1 MNSRFRGNDKRG
13 KISFDMPTPLTTP
26 EFEEAYKKLNP
37 EQKLA
42 VDTIEGP
49 VMVVAGPGTGKTQI
63 LTLRIANILLQTDI
77 NPENILALT
86 FTESAVF
93 QMRKRLV
100 SIIGTPGYRVE
111 ISTFHGFCNEV
122 IKQNPE
128 DFPHLISSEA
138 ITELEQIQLIEE
150 ILDNEDLNLL
160 RPFGDPLYYLRPALS
175 AINELKKEG
184 ITPEDLKKAV
194 EKQKQDFDLIED
206 LYYQKGANEGKM
218 KGKYQDLQRSI
229 LKNEELLI
237 IYQSYQKALVDQKL
251 YDFNDMLLE
260 VIDALKK
267 DENLL
272 LRLQEK
278 YQYILVDEHQDTNA
292 AQNKIIELLAS
303 FYEIP
308 NLFVVGDEKQAIFR
322 FQGASLENFLYFK
335 KLYPSAVLINLKEN
349 YRSTQ
354 TILNAALSLI
364 SNNLSANIL
373 LENIELK
380 ANALYEENL
389 VKVAE
394 FSDFN
399 AEYFWIGEKIKK
411 LLLGHPELVS
421 GSKRKIPKQVRNDK
435 VDPSEVA
442 VLGRNNRDLLPLM
455 EILEDMEIPFAL
467 DSDASILND
476 PYVKRMIYILRAV
489 DGLGNDAE
497 LVRALHI
504 DFLNIDPLDI
514 YKLIKYSQ
522 KQDKFLTEIL
532 RDNDLSEIKLKDLEK
547 IKEFFEKIVLWNRQ
561 SFNDPLNHLFVDI
574 LKKSG
579 LLEGIMKDRK
589 SVDVLDKFASLYID
603 IRAHQDKNP
612 NFSLREFL
620 TYLTLLESHNLS
632 VKRSSKDSKRKGVRL
647 MTAHKSKGLEFEHV
661 FIINAFDGHW
671 GMIRKKSSYF
681 QIPWE
686 DLNIKISG
694 TEFDPLEDERR
705 LFFVS
710 ITRAK
715 KEIFIT
721 YSNKSLEGKDQQPS
735 QFVNEIKDEYKENL
749 DVLSFEEKFLS
760 EKEKIF
766 IEKKLSDSKT
776 REKEFLESKDF
787 FASLFYERGLSA
799 TGLNNYLECPW
810 KFVFRNLLLLP
821 DVKGK
826 QQIFGSAIHFALCC
840 YLRSPKREL
849 LNEEFLIEKYLEYL
863 SGETLIKRE
872 RLELEEKGK
881 KVLSDYFNNVAK
893 IWKGELKGE
902 MDIRGIKFLDGVT
915 LNGRLDMVE
924 VLDKDTVRVYDF
936 KTGKPKSRNQIE
948 GLTQNSKGNYLNQL
962 VFYKIL
968 IENFYNGKVKM
979 NEGVI
984 EFVESDSKGVF
995 KREIFLIGDDQIK
1008 ILEQEIK
1015 RVSDEIINLKFWKI
1029 RCEDKDCEYCILRS
1043 YIS

>member
-1 MNSRFRGNDKRG
+1 MV
-13 KISFDMPTPLTTP
+13 TP
-26 EFEEAYKKLNP
+26 EFESAYKKLNP
-37 EQKLA
+37 EQRLA

-111 ISTFHGFCNEV
+111 ISTFHSFCNEV

-150 ILDNEDLNLL
+150 ILDYEDLKLL
-160 RPFGDPLYYLRPALS
+160 RPFGDPFYYLRPSLA

-184 ITPEDLKKAV
+184 VSVEDFKKTV

-218 KGKYQDLQRSI
+218 KGKYQDLQRAI
-229 LKNEELLI
+229 AKNEELLV
-237 IYQSYQKALVDQKL
+237 IYSAYQKELLEKKL

-260 VIDALKK
+260 VIAALQK

-272 LRLQEK
+272 LRLQER

-303 FYEIP
+303 FYNIP

-335 KLYPSAVLINLKEN
+335 KLYPEAVLINLKEN

-354 TILNAALSLI
+354 TILNAATSLI
-364 SNNLSANIL
+364 ANNLSANIL
-373 LENIELK
+373 AETTELK
-380 ANALYEENL
+380 ANVSYEERPIN
-389 VKVAE
+389 VAE

-399 AEYFWIGEKIKK
+399 AEYFWIGEKIK
-411 LLLGHPELVS
+411 EL
-421 GSKRKIPKQVRNDK
+421 IEDTN
-435 VDPSEVA
+435 PSEIA
-442 VLGRNNRDLLPLM
+442 VLGRNNRDLIPLM
-455 EILEDMEIPFAL
+455 EVLEEKNIPFTL
-467 DSDASILND
+467 ETDANVLYD
-476 PYVKRMIYILRAV
+476 PFVKRMIYILRAI
-489 DGLGNDAE
+489 DGLGNDAD

-504 DFLNIDPLDI
+504 DFLKINPLDI

-522 KQDKFLTEIL
+522 KKDKYLTEVL
-532 RDNDLSEIKLKDLEK
+532 REDNLEDLNLETLGNIKS
-547 IKEFFEKIVLWNRQ
+547 FFERIVDWNTKG
-561 SFNDPLNHLFVDI
+561 FNDPFNYLFVDVF
-574 LKKSG
+574 KNSG
-579 LLEGIMKDRK
+579 LLEAVMQSKNSTDI
-589 SVDVLDKFASLYID
+589 LDKFASLYID
-603 IRAHQDKNP
+603 IRAQQDKNP
-612 NFSLREFL
+612 DFSLKDFL
-620 TYLTLLESHNLS
+620 NYLSLLENHQISIKKTTKAS
-632 VKRSSKDSKRKGVRL
+632 QKKGIRL
-647 MTAHKSKGLEFEHV
+647 MTAHKSKGLEFEYI
-661 FIINAFDGHW
+661 FIINAYDGHW
-671 GMIRKKSSYF
+671 GNARKKASLF
-681 QIPWE
+681 QLPW
-686 DLNIKISG
+686 DKLGIKLSG
-694 TEFDPLEDERR
+694 TEMDPLEDERR

-715 KEIFIT
+715 KEVFIT
-721 YSNKSLEGKDQQPS
+721 FANCSLDGKEQQPS
-735 QFVNEIKDEYKENL
+735 QFITEIKDEYKRYL
-749 DVLSFEEKFLS
+749 DVSEFETRFLS

-766 IEKKLSDSKT
+766 IEKKVVDSHT

-787 FASLFYERGLSA
+787 FTQLFYERGLSA
-799 TGLNNYLECPW
+799 TGINNYLSCPW

-821 DVKGK
+821 DIKQK
-826 QQIFGSAIHFALCC
+826 QQIFGSAVHFALCC
-840 YLRSPKREL
+840 YLEDPDRKNKDER
-849 LNEEFLIEKYLEYL
+849 FLIQKYLEFL
-863 SGETLIKRE
+863 EKEILTKRDRE
-872 RLELEEKGK
+872 ELKEKGK
-881 KVLSDYFNNVAK
+881 KILAEYFNAVAK
-893 IWKGELKGE
+893 NWEGDLKGE
-902 MDIRGIKFLDGVT
+902 MDIKGVKFSEDII

-924 VLDKDTVRVYDF
+924 TLNSKGDVRVYDF

-948 GLTQNSKGNYLNQL
+948 GLTKTSNGDYLRQM

-968 IENFYNGKVKM
+968 LDRYHNGKLKM
-979 NEGVI
+979 SEGVI
-984 EFVESDSKGVF
+984 EFVEPDSSGSF
-995 KREIFLIGDDQIK
+995 KRETFIISDEQIK
-1008 ILEQEIK
+1008 EVE
-1015 RVSDEIINLKFWKI
+1015 DEISEIASEVINLEFWNK
-1029 RCEDKDCEYCILRS
+1029 RCEDKDCEYCRLRN